1 MKSQYGLT
9 LTELLIALGILAL
22 MAGVI
27 IPIVSHLKTG
37 TETTG
42 AEAELNE
49 IQAAVDSM
57 MADLMIN
64 TLPDPVGSATNNMGA
79 FPDDNYV
86 LHGNTTLSVH
96 YTRKET
102 TTYYYTCSSDGQVT
116 QFTSP

>member
-1 MKSQYGLT
+1 
-9 LTELLIALGILAL
+9 

-27 IPIVSHLKTG
+27 VPVVSHLKSG
-37 TETTG
+37 TEVTG

-57 MADLMIN
+57 MADLMLKA
-64 TLPDPVGSATNNMGA
+64 LPDPVGSATNNMAA

-86 LHGNTTLSVH
+86 LHGNATLSVH

-116 QFTSP
+116 QVTSP